1 MKQNKKKKH
10 ILIIAFA
17 VIAILIVISQNNKE
31 KGIAV
36 DGGYPQRSTITESI
50 PANGKIKPVSEI
62 KISPDVSGEIIEL
75 NVKEGDKVEAG
86 DLLIKIKQDLYLSAV
101 ERAEASLNSVKAQY
115 LQQKAQF
122 SQAEL
127 AYNRNKVLHE
137 QRAISEADY
146 ENSLSQYE
154 IASEQLNAAQFNVKS
169 AEAALKEAREN
180 LNKTSIYS
188 PSSGIV
194 SKLDV

>member
-75 NVKEGDKVEAG
+75 NVKEGDKVKAG
-86 DLLIKIKQDLYLSAV
+86 T
-101 ERAEASLNSVKAQY
+101 
-115 LQQKAQF
+115 
-122 SQAEL
+122 EL
-127 AYNRNKVLHE
+127 GA
-137 QRAISEADY
+137 AD
-146 ENSLSQYE
+146 NT
-154 IASEQLNAAQFNVKS
+154 ATN
-169 AEAALKEAREN
+169 EAADGKHLHFAMIEN
-180 LNKTSIYS
+180 NKKIDPANYLEFE
-188 PSSGIV
+188 
-194 SKLDV
+194 SK